1 MKLVRV
7 EIPFHENATNKD
19 HEIGN
24 EIKLP
29 EDTIERLRKINSNMV
44 TILGEV
50 EEPQVEETSEVEE
63 PRMDETPQKKAKPRN
78 SKAKQ

>member
-19 HEIGN
+19 HETVN

-63 PRMDETPQKKAKPRN
+63 PRTDETPQKKAKPRN